1 MPATSE
7 AGGFALWPCATLQAR
22 TIAERSDVIDGD
34 LNDMQTCY
42 RALMLLART
51 LLAGLVAT
59 FLFAADP
66 TPQYE
71 MGNYIVGFL
80 RKGPNFTPGSTP
92 ENEKLQE
99 AHMAGIRK
107 MADAGKLTVAGP
119 FSDDGDLRGM
129 YIFHNT
135 TIEEAR
141 TLVAADPVVK
151 AGRFVVE
158 LHPWFAAA
166 GLRANPP
173 KGFTE
178 ENDVEFSRPGG
189 TPLTLD
195 LRVPES
201 KGLVPAVIIVHGGG
215 FARGNK
221 RTYVTPL
228 FDVLSTAGYAWF
240 TINYRMVPSYQLP
253 QATEDMDN
261 AIRWVKANAAEYH
274 VDPKKIVLAGES
286 AGAFLVA
293 YAGVKPK
300 PDTHVAAVVDFYG
313 PNDLVLQTAARR
325 AAEPSKPDAPGLKE
339 FLGLKTWQ
347 DPGVME
353 TLRVNSPTTYIH
365 KNMPPF
371 LFIQGTADEQVPYE
385 QSPKMCELMKKA
397 GAKCEVITVE
407 GGRHGMGSWSN
418 DPSMQH
424 WKPDMLQWLAKTL
437 TD

>member
-1 MPATSE
+1 M
-7 AGGFALWPCATLQAR
+7 
-22 TIAERSDVIDGD
+22 I
-34 LNDMQTCY
+34 
-42 RALMLLART
+42 LART
-51 LLAGLVAT
+51 LLAGLVAACV
-59 FLFAADP
+59 FAADP
-66 TPQYE
+66 TLQYE

-99 AHMAGIRK
+99 GHMANIRK
-107 MADAGKLTVAGP
+107 MADAGKLIVAGP
-119 FSDDGDLRGM
+119 FSDDGDARGM
-129 YIFHNT
+129 FIFHNA
-135 TIEEAR
+135 TIEEVR
-141 TLVAADPVVK
+141 TLVAADPAVK
-151 AGRFVVE
+151 AGRLVVE

-166 GLRANPP
+166 GLRASAP
-173 KGFTE
+173 KGFIE

-201 KGLVPAVIIVHGGG
+201 KALVPAVIIVHGGG

-228 FDVLSTAGYAWF
+228 FDMLSTAGYAWF
-240 TINYRMVPSYQLP
+240 TINYRMVPNYQLP
-253 QATEDMDN
+253 QATEDVDN
-261 AIRWVKANAAEYH
+261 AIRWVKANAAKYH
-274 VDPKKIVLAGES
+274 LDPNKIVLAGES

-300 PDTHVAAVVDFYG
+300 SDTRVAAVVDFYG

-347 DPGVME
+347 DPDVME
-353 TLRVNSPTTYIH
+353 KLRGNSPTTYIQ

-385 QSPKMCELMKKA
+385 QSPKMCELMKKV

-424 WKPDMLQWLAKTL
+424 WKPDMVQWLAKTL
-437 TD
+437 EK